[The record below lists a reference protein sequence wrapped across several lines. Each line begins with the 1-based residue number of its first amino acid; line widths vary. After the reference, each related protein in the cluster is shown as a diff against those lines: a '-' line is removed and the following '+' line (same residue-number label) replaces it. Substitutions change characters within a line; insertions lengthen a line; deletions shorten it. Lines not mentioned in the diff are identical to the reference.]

1 MRYQHNFVL
10 AVIPQGLSTHTLA
23 HFKCCDGQPINS
35 VKLLPELL
43 FNTFLLV
50 VLVTKKFRIKVKKY
64 VWFFHCFN
72 LQTSIQAPLE
82 AGEVYEAQ
90 NHLCCRKII
99 VPQKNYCYVL
109 DYSHKRNNN

>member
-64 VWFFHCFN
+64 VCGFFIVSTFKHQYKLHLKLAKCMRRKII
-72 LQTSIQAPLE
+72 SV
-82 AGEVYEAQ
+82 AGKLLF
-90 NHLCCRKII
+90 HRKII
-99 VPQKNYCYVL
+99 VMC
-109 DYSHKRNNN
+109 